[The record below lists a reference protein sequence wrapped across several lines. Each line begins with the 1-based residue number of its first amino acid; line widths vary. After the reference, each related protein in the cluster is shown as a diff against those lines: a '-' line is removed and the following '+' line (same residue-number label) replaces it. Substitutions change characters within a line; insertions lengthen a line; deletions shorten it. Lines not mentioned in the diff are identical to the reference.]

1 MKQLRNGNKNI
12 LQDYRKNH
20 SGNGA
25 VTVLRPLAFLVK
37 AQESDGS
44 LRIYNVLTGAAVM
57 LDKKEA
63 ETFGRVKTEAADASS
78 KNTAKL
84 LAEEMF
90 LVPEDFNEYDYVD
103 DLRFLHACRDRV
115 KDEITKYYIYPTTG
129 CNARCF
135 YCFEEGIAARSMS
148 RNTAIKTAE
157 YIIRKSKHR
166 PVIIR
171 WFGGEP
177 TLGMDAIRTIYKR
190 LEAAGIRSFAKMNT
204 NGFLLDEKLIGE
216 LKGYNVGIVQI
227 PVDGTGKTYNN
238 IKNYVGI
245 PESVSP
251 WETILK
257 NTEEMLRQGIQVDI
271 RLNIGMHNRDDVI
284 NILEEL
290 IRNFGRYE
298 KFTVFPQVLNE
309 GGTCSYTD
317 KERNGLF
324 EIQKKAYEYCLDRGI
339 TISQN
344 RYSLPGL
351 VLHSCKADESCWVG
365 ISPEGNIYKCP
376 ENINNE
382 LYFTDT
388 EGSFETHEN
397 YDVFYEKQNWE
408 RCRSCEFYPS
418 CVNLKECCAR
428 QKECQDC
435 HRDFRHWKT
444 ERILKEIQA

>member
-44 LRIYNVLTGAAVM
+44 LCIYNVLTGAAVM

-190 LEAAGIRSFAKMNT
+190 LEAAGIRSFAKINT
-204 NGFLLDEKLIGE
+204 NGFLLD
-216 LKGYNVGIVQI
+216 
-227 PVDGTGKTYNN
+227 
-238 IKNYVGI
+238 
-245 PESVSP
+245 
-251 WETILK
+251 
-257 NTEEMLRQGIQVDI
+257 
-271 RLNIGMHNRDDVI
+271 
-284 NILEEL
+284 
-290 IRNFGRYE
+290 
-298 KFTVFPQVLNE
+298 
-309 GGTCSYTD
+309 
-317 KERNGLF
+317 
-324 EIQKKAYEYCLDRGI
+324 
-339 TISQN
+339 
-344 RYSLPGL
+344 
-351 VLHSCKADESCWVG
+351 
-365 ISPEGNIYKCP
+365 
-376 ENINNE
+376 
-382 LYFTDT
+382 
-388 EGSFETHEN
+388 
-397 YDVFYEKQNWE
+397 
-408 RCRSCEFYPS
+408 
-418 CVNLKECCAR
+418 
-428 QKECQDC
+428 
-435 HRDFRHWKT
+435 
-444 ERILKEIQA
+444 